1 MAEKDQLIGEQVTEI
16 SRLQKLLKNKDKELA
31 ETSRKIEDLEATKNK
46 KEEEHVAEV
55 RSFSELLEQ
64 KGNQIQTLS
73 DALRTARGENEEL
86 RNSQSRPV
94 TLQGIL
100 GVYFFKLTFQ
110 LIRFSNQS

>member
-1 MAEKDQLIGEQVTEI
+1 LAEKDQLIGEQVTEI

-73 DALRTARGENEEL
+73 DALRTARGRERGTSKLAE
-86 RNSQSRPV
+86 SSCHTSRYTWSV
-94 TLQGIL
+94 
-100 GVYFFKLTFQ
+100 FF
-110 LIRFSNQS
+110 